1 MRLWGREVRVFPPFP
16 AKGFFRHGWQSWSL
30 AAWVDPAQAPT
41 PLLPEARR
49 PQADD
54 PFLLEAG
61 AWWGSG
67 VGALRGPDGRAL
79 LLGALDLG
87 ARVLGREDLLLGR
100 YAGKGGA
107 WFLAYG
113 PEEEVF
119 AAYARLL
126 PRRLSGR
133 PPGCGAPGT
142 ASTRGLARTSFFGF
156 WTRWRPSPLR
166 SSR

>member
-1 MRLWGREVRVFPPFP
+1 MRLNLGGAEVFLRAEGLEEAPGGVRLWGREVRVFPPFP

-79 LLGALDLG
+79 LLGALELLQHLRHGGRLDRESLRQG
-87 ARVLGREDLLLGR
+87 LRGDGPPEGLLQKKEVL
-100 YAGKGGA
+100 
-107 WFLAYG
+107 
-113 PEEEVF
+113 
-119 AAYARLL
+119 
-126 PRRLSGR
+126 
-133 PPGCGAPGT
+133 
-142 ASTRGLARTSFFGF
+142 
-156 WTRWRPSPLR
+156 
-166 SSR
+166 